1 MRSQVISACSLVIS
15 VFSASCSEYDQS
27 NYFGGKGRIS
37 RCLATVHFS
46 LMVDLGTVMAALTV
60 SFSLLICYN
69 ELMLSVKG

>member
-1 MRSQVISACSLVIS
+1 MAGLFQL
-15 VFSASCSEYDQS
+15 FW
-27 NYFGGKGRIS
+27 GKGRDFQ
-37 RCLATVHFS
+37 AFGHVHFS